1 MISDHWDGIW
11 NDRDP
16 DDVTWYQAEPKLS
29 LRLIQAGMLPDEGI
43 IDVGGGASRLVDHL
57 LDHGYGDITV
67 ADIAPA
73 ALQAARDRL
82 GLKSEQVSWV
92 AADATH
98 ADFGRTFDVWHDR
111 AVFHFL
117 TEADDRQRYLT
128 TLDASLSIGGHVV
141 LATFGPDGPEYCSG
155 LPVRRYS
162 IDLMQDTLGG
172 NFELIDHEIEQH
184 VAPSGAIQQ
193 FVYGMF
199 RRTA

>member
-1 MISDHWDGIW
+1 MISDHWDGVW

-82 GLKSEQVSWV
+82 GLKSERVSWV
-92 AADATH
+92 VADATH

-117 TEADDRQRYLT
+117 TDADDRRRYLA

-162 IDLMQDTLGG
+162 IELMQDTLGG

>member
-1 MISDHWDGIW
+1 MISDHWDGVW

-57 LDHGYGDITV
+57 LDHGYCDITV

>member
-1 MISDHWDGIW
+1 MISDHWDGVW

-162 IDLMQDTLGG
+162 IDMMQDTLGG